1 MAAAGA
7 ATAWELQLPPPLG
20 LRRKMYKTYKVNRRR
35 PKVHSPSVE
44 EEAGGSAAF
53 ALAWPAQLTPGR
65 TTAFRLAEAP
75 PSGGGCSP
83 GTGPC
88 RDNPNPELLN
98 PKTLKPKPELLN
110 PKTSK
115 QNQELSVY
123 DLPVY
128 DLPVLNLPV

>member
-1 MAAAGA
+1 
-7 ATAWELQLPPPLG
+7 
-20 LRRKMYKTYKVNRRR
+20 MYKTYKVNRRR

-53 ALAWPAQLTPGR
+53 ALAWPAQVTPCR

-75 PSGGGCSP
+75 PSGGGCE
-83 GTGPC
+83 GATGPC

>member
-1 MAAAGA
+1 
-7 ATAWELQLPPPLG
+7 
-20 LRRKMYKTYKVNRRR
+20 MYKTYKVNRRR

-53 ALAWPAQLTPGR
+53 ALAWPAQVTPCR